1 MSRRYPCAMAPHSI
15 RIIGDPVLTQR
26 AAEVTNVDGAFARLV
41 QDMFVTM
48 YDAPGVGLAAPQ
60 IGVQKRFFVFDH
72 DDEPGVI
79 INPVI
84 VESRGEAE
92 FTEGCLSI
100 PGLHF
105 EIIRP
110 AEIHVKGYDLDG
122 KEIDLELD
130 DFAARVFQHEIDHL
144 EGILMEKHLTPE
156 QLAESRAAIR
166 DLRARG
172 VGQLPESEVGL
183 GRLRLP

>member
-1 MSRRYPCAMAPHSI
+1 MSVQAI

-26 AAEVTNVDGAFARLV
+26 AADVTDVDGRLVRLV

-60 IGVQKRFFVFDH
+60 VGVQKRFFVYDH
-72 DDEPGVI
+72 DDEPGIV

-92 FTEGCLSI
+92 FVEGCLSI
-100 PGLHF
+100 PGLSF
-105 EIIRP
+105 EIVRP
-110 AEIHVKGYDLDG
+110 AEIHVKGFDLEG
-122 KEIDLELD
+122 NELDLELD

-144 EGILMEKHLTPE
+144 DGILMEARLTPE
-156 QLAESRAAIR
+156 QLAEARSA
-166 DLRARG
+166 LRQLRERG
-172 VGQLPESEVGL
+172 IGRLPDPEVGI
-183 GRLRLP
+183 GLRLP

>member
-1 MSRRYPCAMAPHSI
+1 MAPHLI

-26 AAEVTNVDGAFARLV
+26 AADVTNVDGAFARLV

-48 YDAPGVGLAAPQ
+48 YEAPGVGLAAPQ

-72 DDEPGVI
+72 DDQPGVI

-105 EIIRP
+105 DIIRP

-122 KEIDLELD
+122 KELDLELD

-144 EGILMEKHLTPE
+144 EGILMEKHLNAE
-156 QLAESRAAIR
+156 QLAEARAALR
-166 DLRARG
+166 ELRARG
-172 VGQLPESEVGL
+172 VGQLPEPEVGF

>member
-1 MSRRYPCAMAPHSI
+1 MALQTI
-15 RIIGDPVLTQR
+15 RIIGDPVLSQR
-26 AAEVTNVDGAFARLV
+26 AADVSNVDGRFVKLV
-41 QDMFVTM
+41 RDMFVTM

-60 IGVQKRFFVFDH
+60 IGVQQRFFVFDH

-84 VESRGEAE
+84 VESRGEVE

-105 EIIRP
+105 EIVRP
-110 AEIHVKGYDLDG
+110 AEIHVTGFDLDG
-122 KEIDLELD
+122 NELDLELD

-144 EGILMEKHLTPE
+144 DGILMEKHLSPE
-156 QLAESRAAIR
+156 QLAEARSA
-166 DLRARG
+166 LRLLRERG
-172 VGQLPESEVGL
+172 ITRIPEPEVGL

>member
-1 MSRRYPCAMAPHSI
+1 MAPHAI
-15 RIIGDPVLTQR
+15 RIIGDPVLKQR
-26 AAEVTNVDGAFARLV
+26 AADVSRVDGAFAKLV

-60 IGVQKRFFVFDH
+60 IGVQQRFFVFDY

-92 FTEGCLSI
+92 FSEGCLSV
-100 PGLHF
+100 PGLHWD
-105 EIIRP
+105 IVRP
-110 AEIHVKGYDLDG
+110 AEIHVTGYDLEG

-130 DFAARVFQHEIDHL
+130 DFACRVFQHEIDHL
-144 EGILMEKHLTPE
+144 DGVLLVEHLTDE
-156 QLAESRAAIR
+156 QRAEARTALR
-166 DLRARG
+166 ELRARG
-172 VGQLPESEVGL
+172 AGQRAEPEVG
-183 GRLRLP
+183 GSRLRLP